1 MSSVNIIQTENSP
14 ALNLLEKVN
23 QVKDQVVANAEF
35 DNHVNGFK
43 DKEIKLYIPVEK
55 FSNYKNNKENTVSL
69 MCLFAVIIAIICYL
83 HRTR

>member
-1 MSSVNIIQTENSP
+1 MSSLNIIQTENSP
-14 ALNLLEKVN
+14 ALNLIEQVN
-23 QVKDQVVANAEF
+23 LVKDQVVANAEF

-43 DKEIKLYIPVEK
+43 DTEIKPVEK

>member
-1 MSSVNIIQTENSP
+1 MSSVNIIQTPNSP
-14 ALNLLEKVN
+14 AFNLLEQIN

-35 DNHVNGFK
+35 DNNVDGFK
-43 DKEIKLYIPVEK
+43 DKEIKLYMPGER
-55 FSNYKNNKENTVSL
+55 FSNYKDNKENTVSL